1 MDSRTLLLLV
11 MLVQF
16 ILARLTTFATVV
28 EVSMSQNGSGVV
40 VVVVVVWLLLNELL
54 EGLRADSNF
63 DFSL

>member
-40 VVVVVVWLLLNELL
+40 VVVVVVVV
-54 EGLRADSNF
+54 AQ
-63 DFSL
+63 